1 MPKLSICV
9 PSRNRQ
15 FYFQQTI
22 SAMLESQRTDV
33 EFVFADN
40 SDDASIINDYMASIS
55 DPRVVF
61 LPSTDK
67 PLSMVDN
74 WERMVAASSG
84 EWVTVVGDDDYADP
98 EIAGF
103 LTRLQEFRPDVDG
116 ITWSILHYY
125 WPSDERPTN
134 VACVDFRDN
143 VLSAP
148 RDLLIARM
156 FGWEDAGLVPT
167 SGMSIYH
174 SAMHRRLLDKIKAT
188 YGRQFEHPIVDYDSA
203 IKNMIHGKTF
213 FVVAR
218 PMTVMGSCPASN
230 SYSIGRLE
238 DMKKMVRLFNEDS
251 GRDIDLDPEAAAF
264 PFKFATG
271 LTATIGQ
278 VLHWYRTKY
287 KFSHGGWEK
296 NFVEACQR
304 NVESFRDR
312 EAFDLVKESY
322 QRAVDSW
329 QGGRFSKYFKPQYND
344 GSKGVSMTGFS
355 DTAIYMDYDVPGME
369 TAAGFYRL
377 AGDLILP
384 VDAIPIRASGMGEL
398 ISTKSLKKKS

>member
-15 FYFQQTI
+15 YYFQQTI
-22 SAMLESQRTDV
+22 AALLESPRTDV

-40 SDDASIINDYMASIS
+40 SDDPSIINDYMASIS
-55 DPRVVF
+55 DARVTF
-61 LPSTDK
+61 LPSMDTA
-67 PLSMVDN
+67 LSMVDN
-74 WERMVAASSG
+74 WERMVAASTG

-98 EIAGF
+98 DIAGF
-103 LTRLQEFRPDVDG
+103 ITRLQEYAPDVDG

-125 WPSDERPTN
+125 WPSDEPPTN
-134 VACVDFRDN
+134 VATVDFRDN
-143 VLSAP
+143 VMTAP

-174 SAMHRRLLDKIKAT
+174 SAIHRRLLDKIKKT
-188 YGRQFEHPIVDYDSA
+188 YGRHFEHPIVDYDSA
-203 IKNMIHGKTF
+203 IKNMVHGKTF
-213 FVVAR
+213 FVSAR

-238 DMKKMVRLFNEDS
+238 DMKKKIRLFNEDA
-251 GRDIDLDPEAAAF
+251 GRDIDLDPEAAVF

-287 KFSHGGWEK
+287 KFSYGGWEK

-312 EAFDLVKESY
+312 EAFDLVKENY

-329 QGGRFSKYFKPQYND
+329 QGGRYSKYFQPQYRD
-344 GSKGVSMTGFS
+344 DRTGIAATGFS
-355 DTAIYMDYDVPGME
+355 EAAIYMDYQMPGME

-377 AGDLILP
+377 AGDLIPP
-384 VDAIPIRASGMGEL
+384 VEDVAIRAGKIGEL
-398 ISTKSLKKKS
+398 LSSKSLKKKH